1 MLLRRL
7 AQVWLIVPTLLPTPG
22 NIELYGKARILRWVP
37 VPRYLAR
44 PTPFL
49 NAARTSAD
57 LESMR
62 RNSPSEPVPVAKG
75 PRNDWQTILSLLP
88 YLATYKWRVAFALTC
103 LIGAKVANL
112 GVPIVMKKVI
122 DSLSSI
128 QHLTALGR
136 AQDSAAIILV
146 SGVGLLVVAYAFVR
160 LSTSLFTELREM
172 LFAKVTESAVR
183 QLALKVFRHL
193 HSLSLRFHLD
203 RQTGGMSR
211 DIERGTRGIQQL
223 VSYSLYSILP
233 TLVEVGL
240 VLGFFVAKYEAYY
253 AIVTLIA
260 LVTYI
265 VFTIKLTEWRTH
277 FRRTMNELDSKANSR
292 AIDSLLNY
300 ETVKYFGNEE
310 WEAQRYDE
318 NLRRYRTAAIR
329 SQRSLSVLN
338 FGQQFI
344 IGTGL
349 VFILWRATQGV
360 IAGHLTLGDL
370 VLINTFMLQLY
381 IPLNFLGVVYREL
394 KQSLTDMD
402 RMFTLLGAGREVPDV
417 PNAPALVAKGAEV
430 RFENVSFSYERA
442 RPILHNVDFTIRA
455 GTTTAVVGHS
465 GSGKST
471 LGRLLFRFYDLDRE
485 QGGRILLDGQD
496 IRDVAQDSLR
506 AAIGIVPQ
514 DTVLFND
521 SIYYN
526 IAYGRPS
533 ASRDEVIAAARA
545 AHIHEFI
552 ESLPAGYETPV
563 GERGLKLSGG
573 EKQRVAIARTLLK
586 NPPLLIFD
594 EATSALDSKS
604 ERAIQHELDLIAQER
619 TTLIIAHRLSTV
631 VHAQQII
638 VMDHGK
644 IVERGTH
651 AELVRA
657 GGLFAQ
663 MWALQQQKAA
673 EPEEGAD
680 DPVDVGESAR
690 A

>member
-1 MLLRRL
+1 
-7 AQVWLIVPTLLPTPG
+7 
-22 NIELYGKARILRWVP
+22 
-37 VPRYLAR
+37 
-44 PTPFL
+44 
-49 NAARTSAD
+49 
-57 LESMR
+57 MR
-62 RNSPSEPVPVAKG
+62 RNSPSEPRPVAIG
-75 PRNDWQTILSLLP
+75 PRNDWQTIRSLLP
-88 YLATYKWRVAFALTC
+88 YLTTYKWRVAFALTC

-112 GVPIVMKKVI
+112 GVPIVMKKIV
-122 DSLSSI
+122 DSLSAV

-136 AQDSAAIILV
+136 TQDSAAIVLI
-146 SGVGLLVVAYAFVR
+146 GGMGLLVVAYAVVR
-160 LSTSLFTELREM
+160 LCTSLFTELREI

-223 VSYSLYSILP
+223 VSYSLFSILP

-240 VLGFFVAKYEAYY
+240 VLVFFVAKYEAYY
-253 AIVTLIA
+253 AIVTFIA

-338 FGQQFI
+338 FGQQAI

-360 IAGHLTLGDL
+360 VAGHLTLGDL

-417 PNAPALVAKGAEV
+417 PNAPELAVKGAEV
-430 RFENVSFSYERA
+430 RFENVRFSYEAA
-442 RPILHNVDFTIRA
+442 RPILHGIDFTIPA

-471 LGRLLFRFYDLDRE
+471 LGRLLFRFYDLNRE

-496 IRDVAQDSLR
+496 IRDVSQDSLR

-533 ASRDEVIAAARA
+533 ATRDEVIGAARS

-552 ESLPAGYETPV
+552 ESLPAGYDTPV

-638 VMDHGK
+638 VMDHGE

-663 MWALQQQKAA
+663 MWALQQKAA
-673 EPEEGAD
+673 EPDEAASDSAEMG
-680 DPVDVGESAR
+680 DPVRV
-690 A
+690 